1 MSAQHWH
8 KRYHSDALTGFMSL
22 TLEERGAY
30 QTILDL
36 IYDRGGP
43 IVDNDRLL
51 AGYMGVSLRKWMA
64 LRDTLIGK
72 GKIAIEDGHISNAR
86 AIFELEK
93 SSKTSRKLAEN
104 GSKGGCKSGETRK
117 KSNENNESY
126 EAPLEP
132 GLSHTRSQIPEE
144 ANASMRVGVR
154 EADFGLVELSVDLC
168 RDAGV
173 PLPDHGT
180 AERNRQTVERWVSE
194 GAAPALIRQVVTK
207 RCATLRTSPRSLAY
221 FDEPVR
227 QAISSRSAELSDT
240 ERQALAILQ
249 RADQARRPVAKG
261 LHS

>member
-64 LRDTLIGK
+64 VRGALISK
-72 GKIAIEDGHISNAR
+72 GKIAVEDGHITNAR
-86 AIFELEK
+86 AILELEK
-93 SSKTSRKLAEN
+93 STKTSRKLAEN
-104 GSKGGCKSGETRK
+104 GSKGGCKSGEIRK
-117 KSNENNESY
+117 NSNENNEND
-126 EAPLEP
+126 EAPLKP
-132 GLSHTRSQIPEE
+132 GLSHTRSQIPE
-144 ANASMRVGVR
+144 AAKAAAHVGVR
-154 EADFGLVELSVDLC
+154 EADFGLVELSADLC

-194 GAAPALIRQVVTK
+194 GAAPALIRQIVTK
-207 RCATLRTSPRSLAY
+207 RCATLRTSPRSLAF
-221 FDEPVR
+221 FDEPIR
-227 QAISSRSAELSDT
+227 QAISSRSDELSDT
-240 ERQALAILQ
+240 ERQARAILQ
-249 RADQARRPVAKG
+249 RADQARRVPLRE

>member
-51 AGYMGVSLRKWMA
+51 AGYMGVSLRKWAA
-64 LRDTLIGK
+64 LRDTLISK
-72 GKIAIEDGHISNAR
+72 GKISIEDGQITNAR

-104 GSKGGCKSGETRK
+104 GSKGGCKSGEIRK
-117 KSNENNESY
+117 KPNENSETD
-126 EAPLEP
+126 EARLKP
-132 GLSHTRSQIPEE
+132 GSSHTRYQKPE
-144 ANASMRVGVR
+144 AAKAAAHAMP
-154 EADFGLVELSVDLC
+154 ELMVDLC
-168 RDAGV
+168 QIAGIE
-173 PLPDHGT
+173 PPDPGI
-180 AERNRQTVERWVSE
+180 RFNRHKDELDTVGRWIGQ

-207 RCATLRTSPRSLAY
+207 RCATLRKPPHSLAY
-221 FDEPVR
+221 FDNNIRE
-227 QAISSRSAELSDT
+227 AISSRSTELGDT

-249 RADQARRPVAKG
+249 RADQVRHAPSKG

>member
-51 AGYMGVSLRKWMA
+51 AGYMGVSLRKWAA
-64 LRDTLIGK
+64 LRDTLVSK
-72 GKIAIEDGHISNAR
+72 GKIAVEGGHITNAR

-104 GSKGGCKSGETRK
+104 GSKGGCKSGEIRK
-117 KSNENNESY
+117 KPNENSEND
-126 EAPLEP
+126 EAPLKP
-132 GLSHTRSQIPEE
+132 GLSHTRSQIPE
-144 ANASMRVGVR
+144 AAKAAACAGVR
-154 EADFGLVELSVDLC
+154 EADFGLVELSADLC

-180 AERNRQTVERWVSE
+180 AERNRQTVERWIGE
-194 GAAPALIRQVVTK
+194 GASPDLVRQVVTK
-207 RCATLRTSPRSLAY
+207 RCATMRTSPRSLAF
-221 FDEPVR
+221 FDQPVR
-227 QAISSRSAELSDT
+227 QAIADRSAELGDT
-240 ERQALAILQ
+240 ERMARAILQ
-249 RADQARRPVAKG
+249 TAHQASPALPKA